1 MAPGSQAAMLAEQA
15 SGLGNLGAQ
24 NIASSAAYNAPAQ
37 TFGQSLASG
46 ASNIAANAGNNL
58 AATGQGIKNLSGFGT
73 GASNAATAFGS
84 KATLQNTAL
93 PILAGTTGLAA
104 IDEQNQAIKDNEATN
119 AAAQNQYN
127 AEMAAIMQGA
137 NRSEDIMRRNPYQF
151 AGGGAIAFAPGG
163 DVSRFL
169 SGGGDGLSDG
179 IPATIDNKQPARL
192 ADGEFVISSDVVSA
206 LGGGSSKAGAKKLY
220 AMMDRIR
227 EQAHGT
233 QKQVRRVNEKKVL
246 PA

>member
-1 MAPGSQAAMLAEQA
+1 M
-15 SGLGNLGAQ
+15 
-24 NIASSAAYNAPAQ
+24 
-37 TFGQSLASG
+37 
-46 ASNIAANAGNNL
+46 
-58 AATGQGIKNLSGFGT
+58 
-73 GASNAATAFGS
+73 
-84 KATLQNTAL
+84 QNTAL
-93 PILAGTTGLAA
+93 PLVMGTTGLAA
-104 IDEQNQAIKDNEATN
+104 IDEQNQAIKDNEAAN

-137 NRSEDIMRRNPYQF
+137 QRSEDIMNRNPYQF

-169 SGGGDGLSDG
+169 SGGGDGLSDD

-220 AMMDRIR
+220 AMMDRVR
-227 EQAHGT
+227 QQAHGT
-233 QKQVRRVNEKKVL
+233 KKQVRPVNEKKVL